1 MNEPVREW
9 LQQLTA
15 GDKKIIGE
23 DLKTIQFGWPL
34 GMPLVKH
41 VEGDIWES
49 RGKLKN
55 GIARIFFVLDG
66 KSMILIHGFQKK
78 QQRTPKPD
86 LDLARTRIKKL
97 RKQ

>member
-1 MNEPVREW
+1 MKNPILNICFYQTDTLNELVREW

-49 RGKLKN
+49 RNKLKKSN
-55 GIARIFFVLDG
+55 CQNIFC
-66 KSMILIHGFQKK
+66 
-78 QQRTPKPD
+78 T
-86 LDLARTRIKKL
+86 
-97 RKQ
+97 